1 MNDYFNIQKKD
12 EEVIRKLVINHSI
25 EGKSTETKNGWSRLH
40 CAEWCKN
47 GALDG
52 NESWVLGRYH
62 KILSQRKSLA
72 SISTECQCH
81 RTRPEVELNLKLLS
95 YGWFMA
101 NQSLH
106 CSPPLIRRDMSQDP
120 KPQIVP
126 SPIYTL
132 CFVLFSSYTH
142 VSFHLKEV
150 CDGFSLVYYY
160 SCQHYYSC
168 TLGLLLGK

>member
-1 MNDYFNIQKKD
+1 MT
-12 EEVIRKLVINHSI
+12 RKLVINHSI

-40 CAEWCKN
+40 CAEWHKN
-47 GALDG
+47 GTLDG
-52 NESWVLGRYH
+52 NESWVLGSYN
-62 KILSQRKSLA
+62 KILSQRKSLG

-81 RTRPEVELNLKLLS
+81 RTRPEMKLNLKLLS
-95 YGWFMA
+95 CGWFMA
-101 NQSLH
+101 NQSLYS
-106 CSPPLIRRDMSQDP
+106 SPPSAGICPKTPSRCL
-120 KPQIVP
+120 KPQRVP

-132 CFVLFSSYTH
+132 CFVLFCFSSYTFCFSSYTH

-160 SCQHYYSC
+160 SCQLYYSC

>member
-1 MNDYFNIQKKD
+1 MT
-12 EEVIRKLVINHSI
+12 RKLVINHSI

-40 CAEWCKN
+40 CAEWRKN
-47 GALDG
+47 GTLDG
-52 NESWVLGRYH
+52 NESWVPGRYN
-62 KILSQRKSLA
+62 KILSQRKSLG

-81 RTRPEVELNLKLLS
+81 RTRPEMKLNLKLLS

-101 NQSLH
+101 NQSLYS
-106 CSPPLIRRDMSQDP
+106 SPPSPGICPKTPSRCL

-132 CFVLFSSYTH
+132 CFVLFFFLYVLFFFLYTCIF
-142 VSFHLKEV
+142 SLKV